1 MKQSWLVAA
10 LAVQG
15 ALIALVWGVQW
26 GDEEA
31 LAAFLSF
38 DAAAVDA
45 ITVAGEEGEVALARD
60 DDAWQL
66 ASGLPADGGKI
77 ERVLEKLADAA
88 GGWPVATSA
97 SAMERFEVTEAAHQR
112 RLTLGAGEETVADIY
127 LGTSPGYQKTHAR
140 HASGGDAYAIEF
152 ANYEAGLQPS
162 DWLKK
167 SLLQPVGELKSV
179 ARRGDGGWTLT
190 KTDDGWTAP
199 DTTLDQDEAATLV
212 GRFEGLT
219 VLDVADVELPAAAG
233 MRFVAV
239 DDDGEHELAF
249 HRLAED
255 GDYIAVSS
263 RFAERFEVATYVVE
277 QLDKALADLE
287 ADESPPPTDGEG
299 EGEAD
304 AAGGEAEPE
313 AGGGAADAAPG
324 EAERAPGGSAAD
336 SPVADA
342 APPPSEGA

>member
-15 ALIALVWGVQW
+15 ALIALVWGVRW

-77 ERVLEKLADAA
+77 ERVLERLADAA

-97 SAMERFEVTEAAHQR
+97 SAMERFEVTEDAHQR
-112 RLTLGAGEETVADIY
+112 RVTLAAGEETVADIY

-140 HASGGDAYAIEF
+140 HVSGGDAYAIEF

-219 VLDVADVELPAAAG
+219 VLDVAEAELPAAAG

-287 ADESPPPTDGEG
+287 ADESLPTTDGEG
-299 EGEAD
+299 AGEDAAD
-304 AAGGEAEPE
+304 AAGGEVEPE
-313 AGGGAADAAPG
+313 PGGG
-324 EAERAPGGSAAD
+324 AAD

-342 APPPSEGA
+342 APPPSEAT